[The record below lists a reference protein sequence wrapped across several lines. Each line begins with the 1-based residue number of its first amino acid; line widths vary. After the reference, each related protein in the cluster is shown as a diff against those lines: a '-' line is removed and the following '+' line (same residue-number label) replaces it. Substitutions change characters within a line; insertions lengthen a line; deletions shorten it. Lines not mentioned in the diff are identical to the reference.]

1 MIAPPRRPAGLYNYA
16 SALNTI
22 LRDSQV
28 QINILLPFQEERGE
42 PSQRHD
48 EGSVWQVWNT
58 IQTLT
63 NYHPRL
69 SVALQIPK
77 DLPPKYLI
85 KQWFAEPVR
94 ILLCSAEV
102 FLSNNKGYPV
112 LSKAHQKLLNSFM
125 RVSSGARKM
134 LRTVKAIHGTAKPT
148 SC

>member
-16 SALNTI
+16 SVLNTI

-28 QINILLPFQEERGE
+28 QINILLPFQEEPGD

-94 ILLCSAEV
+94 ILLCNAEV

-112 LSKAHQKLLNSFM
+112 LSKAHQRLLNSFM
-125 RVSSGARKM
+125 RVSSAM
-134 LRTVKAIHGTAKPT
+134 FV
-148 SC
+148 